1 MSQGGGLEAEGE
13 LISVREMSIDE
24 VKEYVSTDCVNS
36 PTGFLY
42 AVSWFML
49 NKLSKYN

>member
-13 LISVREMSIDE
+13 FINVREMSIDE
-24 VKEYVSTDCVNS
+24 VKEYVSTERVNS

-49 NKLSKYN
+49 NKLSKFN